1 MNIEKREI
9 YRAIAELAYV
19 VAKADK
25 GLSAEERI
33 AFYKIAS
40 EDLDYDSWAAQS
52 RFELLDDVTHPSID
66 KAYNDAMH
74 ELKKYRDVF
83 TTEMKDKAL
92 LVLQKLAASCNGL
105 SANEAFI
112 IDRFKKDLHQL

>member
-1 MNIEKREI
+1 MDIEKREI

-19 VAKADK
+19 VAKADQ

-33 AFYKIAS
+33 AFYRIAA

-52 RFELLDDVTHPSID
+52 RFELLDDVVHPSLE
-66 KAYNDAMH
+66 KAYNDAIH
-74 ELKKYRDVF
+74 ELKKYKDHL
-83 TTEMKDKAL
+83 TGELKDKAI

-112 IDRFKKDLHQL
+112 IDRFKKDLQHL

>member
-1 MNIEKREI
+1 MDIEKREI

-33 AFYKIAS
+33 AFYKIAA

-52 RFELLDDVTHPSID
+52 RFELLDEVIQPSLE
-66 KAYNDAMH
+66 KAYNEAIHDFRRYKSYLTD
-74 ELKKYRDVF
+74 ELKR
-83 TTEMKDKAL
+83 KAIR
-92 LVLQKLAASCNGL
+92 VMTKVAEACSGF
-105 SANEAFI
+105 SESEAFI
-112 IDRFKKDLHQL
+112 IDRFKKDIEAL

>member
-1 MNIEKREI
+1 MDIEKREI

-33 AFYKIAS
+33 EFYKIAA

-52 RFELLDDVTHPSID
+52 RFELLDDVVHPSLD
-66 KAYNDAMH
+66 KAYNDAIH
-74 ELKKYRDVF
+74 ELKKYKDHF
-83 TTEMKDKAL
+83 TNELKDKAL

>member
-1 MNIEKREI
+1 MDIEKREI
-9 YRAIAELAYV
+9 YRAIAELAYF

-25 GLSAEERI
+25 GLSAAERI
-33 AFYKIAS
+33 AFYKIAA

-52 RFELLDDVTHPSID
+52 RFELLDDVIHPSID
-66 KAYNDAMH
+66 KAYNDAIH
-74 ELKKYRDVF
+74 ELKKYKDNL
-83 TTEMKDKAL
+83 TNELKDKAL

-112 IDRFKKDLHQL
+112 LDRFKKDLHQL

>member
-1 MNIEKREI
+1 MDIEKREI

-19 VAKADK
+19 IAKADK
-25 GLSAEERI
+25 GLSVEERN

-40 EDLDYDSWAAQS
+40 EELDYESWAAQS
-52 RFELLDDVTHPSID
+52 RFELLDEVTHPSIE

-74 ELKKYRDVF
+74 ELRKYKDHF
-83 TTEMKDKAL
+83 THELKEKAL
-92 LVLQKLAASCNGL
+92 LVLQQMAASCNGL

-112 IDRFKKDLHQL
+112 IDRFKKDLQHL

>member
-1 MNIEKREI
+1 MDIEKREI

-25 GLSAEERI
+25 GLSAEERM
-33 AFYKIAS
+33 AFYKIAA

-52 RFELLDDVTHPSID
+52 RFELLDDVTHPSIE
-66 KAYNDAMH
+66 KAYNDAIH
-74 ELKKYRDVF
+74 ELKKY
-83 TTEMKDKAL
+83 KDYLTDELKATAL
-92 LVLQKLAASCNGL
+92 LVMQKVAASCDGF

-112 IDRFKKDLHQL
+112 IDRFKKDLQQL

>member
-1 MNIEKREI
+1 MDIEKREI

-33 AFYKIAS
+33 AFYKIAA

-52 RFELLDDVTHPSID
+52 RFELLDDVTHPSIE
-66 KAYNDAMH
+66 KAYNDAIH
-74 ELKKYRDVF
+74 ELKKYKDHF
-83 TTEMKDKAL
+83 TSELKEKAL
-92 LVLQKLAASCNGL
+92 LVLQKVAASCNGL

-112 IDRFKKDLHQL
+112 IDRFKKDLQQL